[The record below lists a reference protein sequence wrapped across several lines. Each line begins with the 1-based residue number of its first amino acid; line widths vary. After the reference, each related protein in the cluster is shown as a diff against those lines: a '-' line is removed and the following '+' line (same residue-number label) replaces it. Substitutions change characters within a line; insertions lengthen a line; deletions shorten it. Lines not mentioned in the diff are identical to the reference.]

1 MIKEVIMEKTLL
13 ILLIL
18 GISLGLYAGWD
29 TTTVDQLAYKH
40 YILAQEAL
48 AADNFEQAK
57 KAIQDLT
64 ENSNGELK
72 KLSETASVSQDINS
86 IREAFKP
93 LSGFLAELD
102 VPEGLARAYCPMVK
116 SFWLQKKGGISNP
129 YYGKSM
135 LKCGVFK

>member
-1 MIKEVIMEKTLL
+1 MKKTLFIFL
-13 ILLIL
+13 TH
-18 GISLGLYAGWD
+18 GISLGLYAGSD
-29 TTTVDQLAYKH
+29 TSTVDQQVYKH

-57 KAIQDLT
+57 KAIKDLT

-72 KLSETASVSQDINS
+72 KLSETASTAQDIKS

-93 LSGFLAELD
+93 LSGFLSELD

-116 SFWLQKKGGISNP
+116 SFWLQKKGEIANP